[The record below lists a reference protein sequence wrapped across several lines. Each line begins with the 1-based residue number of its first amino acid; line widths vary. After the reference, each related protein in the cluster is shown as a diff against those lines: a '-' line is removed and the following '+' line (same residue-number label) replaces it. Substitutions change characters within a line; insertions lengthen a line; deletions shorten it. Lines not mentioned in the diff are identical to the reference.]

1 MSERKLLEDAAYY
14 AERFLE
20 RARKEMTAR
29 KERPASEVDERHREV
44 NLFEF
49 IEHFLSEECREN
61 EKGGRK
67 SGKDGN

>member
-20 RARKEMTAR
+20 RVRKEMTA
-29 KERPASEVDERHREV
+29 SEENPVPEADKRRREAD
-44 NLFEF
+44 LFEF
-49 IEHFLSEECREN
+49 MEQYVSEALHEN